1 MNVLFVAVSTSILKR
16 SKRIRRNNVQF
27 DQVTVFFFPR
37 CQGFTS
43 VASRGGCTLGMGR
56 QHSACR
62 RYTLSEFAQEQQHL
76 RREKLKDR
84 LREEKLEVLKQEL
97 AKNGTAESNE
107 AAQLTLDDVSEDDI
121 DISGVDFEGGF
132 FLHPYPSKRRHA
144 LLKAAGVKIDKEE
157 KRELH
162 AIRLSREDCGCDC
175 QGFCEPE
182 TCSCSLAGIKCQM
195 DHSSFPCGCTKDGC
209 GNTQGRIEFNSSR
222 VQTHYIHTIMK
233 LELEKRLEES
243 TDTGEQCGRRQW
255 LEESTDTGEHC
266 GRRQWLE
273 ESTDTGKQ
281 CGRKQWL
288 EESTDTGEQWLEE
301 STDTGEHCGRR
312 QWLEESTDTGE
323 QRLEESTDIGE
334 HCGRRQWL
342 EESTDTGEQ
351 WLEESTDTGKQC
363 GRKQWLEESTD
374 TGKQWLE
381 ESTDT
386 GKQWLEEST
395 DTGKQC
401 GRKQWLEESTDTGK
415 QCGRKQWL
423 EESTDTGKQCGRRQW
438 LTGKQC
444 GRKQWLEESTDTGKQ
459 CGRRQ
464 WLEESTDTGKQW
476 LEESTDTGKQWLE
489 ESTLEGEQ
497 CGRRQWLEESTDTGK
512 QCGRKQWLEEST
524 DTGEQWLEE
533 STDTGKQWLEE
544 STDTGEQCG
553 RRQWLEESTDTG
565 KQWLEEITDTG
576 KQWLEERT
584 DTGKQWLEE
593 STDTG
598 KQCGRR
604 QQQQNPFGFQSEEE
618 LRAIP
623 GSPSFHFSAELDPI
637 GENSCSSDMTDSSSS
652 SSQSEYSSGL
662 CAGSSSP
669 QSDKPQSDVDDNGLA
684 RILSFND
691 SDSEDCSSSC
701 SGDSCDR
708 QRQVNFGCFNTLDFF
723 NDNIVLGPQHNTNG
737 GDRSSGHV
745 CGHMSSISEC
755 LDENANQ
762 DTTMFHSSGSSQAFP
777 STPSPSIDHSSPSYM
792 DLSLSSDSDF
802 EFFHGFPDYSPGPL
816 YNSLKEYENLDS
828 FLQFQLPSYPSFPQN
843 GDPGTCFLESLI
855 GVSESVPEP
864 PACFYRQSAP

>member
-1 MNVLFVAVSTSILKR
+1 MSGVLKRKLDEDPCYSSSSPSSSSGWESDGESSSPETLDSRPSNPSSLPAHFTTTSILKR
-16 SKRIRRNNVQF
+16 AKRIRRNNVQF

-144 LLKAAGVKIDKEE
+144 LLKAAGVKKIDKEE

-233 LELEKRLEES
+233 LELEKRLEDS
-243 TDTGEQCGRRQW
+243 TDTGE
-255 LEESTDTGEHC
+255 
-266 GRRQWLE
+266 
-273 ESTDTGKQ
+273 Q

-288 EESTDTGEQWLEE
+288 EESTDTGEQ
-301 STDTGEHCGRR
+301 CGRR
-312 QWLEESTDTGE
+312 
-323 QRLEESTDIGE
+323 
-334 HCGRRQWL
+334 
-342 EESTDTGEQ
+342 
-351 WLEESTDTGKQC
+351 
-363 GRKQWLEESTD
+363 
-374 TGKQWLE
+374 
-381 ESTDT
+381 
-386 GKQWLEEST
+386 
-395 DTGKQC
+395 
-401 GRKQWLEESTDTGK
+401 
-415 QCGRKQWL
+415 
-423 EESTDTGKQCGRRQW
+423 
-438 LTGKQC
+438 
-444 GRKQWLEESTDTGKQ
+444 
-459 CGRRQ
+459 
-464 WLEESTDTGKQW
+464 
-476 LEESTDTGKQWLE
+476 
-489 ESTLEGEQ
+489 
-497 CGRRQWLEESTDTGK
+497 
-512 QCGRKQWLEEST
+512 
-524 DTGEQWLEE
+524 
-533 STDTGKQWLEE
+533 QWLEE

-565 KQWLEEITDTG
+565 KQ
-576 KQWLEERT
+576 
-584 DTGKQWLEE
+584 KQWLEE

-691 SDSEDCSSSC
+691 SDNEDCSSSC

-723 NDNIVLGPQHNTNG
+723 NDNIVEGPQHNMNG

-745 CGHMSSISEC
+745 CDHMSSISEC

-864 PACFYRQSAP
+864 PAAFTDNQLLEEAIKSSIMESVKV

>member
-1 MNVLFVAVSTSILKR
+1 MSGVLKRKLDKVDEDPCYSSSSPSSSSGWESDGESSSPETLDSRPHNPSAFPAHFSTTSILKR
-16 SKRIRRNNVQF
+16 AKRIRRNNVQF

-97 AKNGTAESNE
+97 IKNGAVQSKE

-121 DISGVDFEGGF
+121 DVSGVDFEGGF

-144 LLKAAGVKIDKEE
+144 LLKAAGVKKIDKEE

-243 TDTGEQCGRRQW
+243 TDTGEQC
-255 LEESTDTGEHC
+255 E
-266 GRRQWLE
+266 
-273 ESTDTGKQ
+273 
-281 CGRKQWL
+281 
-288 EESTDTGEQWLEE
+288 
-301 STDTGEHCGRR
+301 RR

-323 QRLEESTDIGE
+323 QCERRQWLEESTDTRE
-334 HCGRRQWL
+334 QCERRQWL

-351 WLEESTDTGKQC
+351 CE
-363 GRKQWLEESTD
+363 
-374 TGKQWLE
+374 
-381 ESTDT
+381 
-386 GKQWLEEST
+386 
-395 DTGKQC
+395 
-401 GRKQWLEESTDTGK
+401 
-415 QCGRKQWL
+415 
-423 EESTDTGKQCGRRQW
+423 RR
-438 LTGKQC
+438 
-444 GRKQWLEESTDTGKQ
+444 
-459 CGRRQ
+459 
-464 WLEESTDTGKQW
+464 
-476 LEESTDTGKQWLE
+476 
-489 ESTLEGEQ
+489 
-497 CGRRQWLEESTDTGK
+497 
-512 QCGRKQWLEEST
+512 
-524 DTGEQWLEE
+524 
-533 STDTGKQWLEE
+533 QWLEE
-544 STDTGEQCG
+544 STDTGEQCE

-565 KQWLEEITDTG
+565 Q
-576 KQWLEERT
+576 
-584 DTGKQWLEE
+584 
-593 STDTG
+593 
-598 KQCGRR
+598 QCGRR
-604 QQQQNPFGFQSEEE
+604 QQLSPFVFQSEEE
-618 LRAIP
+618 LLTVST
-623 GSPSFHFSAELDPI
+623 SPSFHFSAELDPI
-637 GENSCSSDMTDSSSS
+637 GESSCSSDMTDSSSS

-691 SDSEDCSSSC
+691 SDNEDCSSSS

-723 NDNIVLGPQHNTNG
+723 NDNIVEDPQRNTNG
-737 GDRSSGHV
+737 GDSSSRHV

-802 EFFHGFPDYSPGPL
+802 EFFHGFQDYSPGPL

-828 FLQFQLPSYPSFPQN
+828 FLQFQIPSFPQN

-855 GVSESVPEP
+855 GVSEPVPEP
-864 PACFYRQSAP
+864 PAAFTDNQLLEEAIKSSVMESVMV

>member
-1 MNVLFVAVSTSILKR
+1 MSGVLKRKLDEDPCYSSSSPSSSSGWESDGESSSPETLDSRPSNPSSLPAHFTTTSILKR
-16 SKRIRRNNVQF
+16 AKRIRRNNVQF

-62 RYTLSEFAQEQQHL
+62 QYTLSEFAQEQQHL

-107 AAQLTLDDVSEDDI
+107 AAQLTLDDISEDDI

-144 LLKAAGVKIDKEE
+144 LLKAAGVKKIDKEE

-243 TDTGEQCGRRQW
+243 TDTGEQCGR
-255 LEESTDTGEHC
+255 
-266 GRRQWLE
+266 
-273 ESTDTGKQ
+273 
-281 CGRKQWL
+281 KQWL
-288 EESTDTGEQWLEE
+288 EESTDTGEQ
-301 STDTGEHCGRR
+301 CGR
-312 QWLEESTDTGE
+312 
-323 QRLEESTDIGE
+323 
-334 HCGRRQWL
+334 
-342 EESTDTGEQ
+342 
-351 WLEESTDTGKQC
+351 
-363 GRKQWLEESTD
+363 
-374 TGKQWLE
+374 
-381 ESTDT
+381 
-386 GKQWLEEST
+386 
-395 DTGKQC
+395 
-401 GRKQWLEESTDTGK
+401 
-415 QCGRKQWL
+415 
-423 EESTDTGKQCGRRQW
+423 
-438 LTGKQC
+438 
-444 GRKQWLEESTDTGKQ
+444 
-459 CGRRQ
+459 
-464 WLEESTDTGKQW
+464 
-476 LEESTDTGKQWLE
+476 
-489 ESTLEGEQ
+489 
-497 CGRRQWLEESTDTGK
+497 
-512 QCGRKQWLEEST
+512 
-524 DTGEQWLEE
+524 
-533 STDTGKQWLEE
+533 KQWLEE

-565 KQWLEEITDTG
+565 EQCG
-576 KQWLEERT
+576 RR
-584 DTGKQWLEE
+584 QWLEE

-598 KQCGRR
+598 EQCGRR
-604 QQQQNPFGFQSEEE
+604 QWLEESTDTGEQCGRKQQQQQNPFGFQLEEE

-691 SDSEDCSSSC
+691 SDNEDCSSSC

-708 QRQVNFGCFNTLDFF
+708 QRKVNFGCFNTLDFF
-723 NDNIVLGPQHNTNG
+723 NDNIVEGPQHNTNG

-745 CGHMSSISEC
+745 CDHMSSISEC

-855 GVSESVPEP
+855 GVSESIPEP
-864 PACFYRQSAP
+864 PAAFTDNQLLEEAIKSSIMESVKV

>member
-1 MNVLFVAVSTSILKR
+1 MSGVLKRKLDEDPCYSSSSPSSSSGWESDGESSSPETLDSRPSNPSSLPAHFTTTSILKR
-16 SKRIRRNNVQF
+16 AKRIRRNTVQF

-56 QHSACR
+56 QHSVCR

-97 AKNGTAESNE
+97 AKNGTAESKE

-144 LLKAAGVKIDKEE
+144 LLKAAGVKKIDKEE

-255 LEESTDTGEHC
+255 LEESTDTGE
-266 GRRQWLE
+266 
-273 ESTDTGKQ
+273 Q
-281 CGRKQWL
+281 CG
-288 EESTDTGEQWLEE
+288 
-301 STDTGEHCGRR
+301 
-312 QWLEESTDTGE
+312 
-323 QRLEESTDIGE
+323 
-334 HCGRRQWL
+334 
-342 EESTDTGEQ
+342 
-351 WLEESTDTGKQC
+351 
-363 GRKQWLEESTD
+363 
-374 TGKQWLE
+374 
-381 ESTDT
+381 
-386 GKQWLEEST
+386 
-395 DTGKQC
+395 
-401 GRKQWLEESTDTGK
+401 
-415 QCGRKQWL
+415 
-423 EESTDTGKQCGRRQW
+423 
-438 LTGKQC
+438 
-444 GRKQWLEESTDTGKQ
+444 
-459 CGRRQ
+459 
-464 WLEESTDTGKQW
+464 
-476 LEESTDTGKQWLE
+476 
-489 ESTLEGEQ
+489 
-497 CGRRQWLEESTDTGK
+497 
-512 QCGRKQWLEEST
+512 
-524 DTGEQWLEE
+524 
-533 STDTGKQWLEE
+533 
-544 STDTGEQCG
+544 
-553 RRQWLEESTDTG
+553 
-565 KQWLEEITDTG
+565 
-576 KQWLEERT
+576 
-584 DTGKQWLEE
+584 
-593 STDTG
+593 
-598 KQCGRR
+598 R

-618 LRAIP
+618 LQAIP
-623 GSPSFHFSAELDPI
+623 ASPSFHFSAELDPI

-691 SDSEDCSSSC
+691 SDNEDCSSSC

-708 QRQVNFGCFNTLDFF
+708 QRQVNIGCFNTLDFF
-723 NDNIVLGPQHNTNG
+723 NDNIVEGPQHNTNG
-737 GDRSSGHV
+737 GDSSSGHV

-762 DTTMFHSSGSSQAFP
+762 DTMMFHSSGSSQAFP

-828 FLQFQLPSYPSFPQN
+828 FLQFQLPIYPSFPQN

-864 PACFYRQSAP
+864 PAAFTDNQLLEEAIKSSIMESVKV

>member
-1 MNVLFVAVSTSILKR
+1 MSGVLKRKLDEDPCYSSSSPSSSSGWESDGESSSPETLDSRPSNPSSLPAHFTTTSILKR
-16 SKRIRRNNVQF
+16 AKRIRRNNVQF

-97 AKNGTAESNE
+97 AKNGTAESKE

-144 LLKAAGVKIDKEE
+144 LLKAAGVKKIDKEE

-243 TDTGEQCGRRQW
+243 TDTGEQC
-255 LEESTDTGEHC
+255 E
-266 GRRQWLE
+266 
-273 ESTDTGKQ
+273 
-281 CGRKQWL
+281 
-288 EESTDTGEQWLEE
+288 
-301 STDTGEHCGRR
+301 RR

-323 QRLEESTDIGE
+323 Q
-334 HCGRRQWL
+334 CVRQ
-342 EESTDTGEQ
+342 EQ
-351 WLEESTDTGKQC
+351 QK
-363 GRKQWLEESTD
+363 
-374 TGKQWLE
+374 
-381 ESTDT
+381 
-386 GKQWLEEST
+386 
-395 DTGKQC
+395 
-401 GRKQWLEESTDTGK
+401 
-415 QCGRKQWL
+415 
-423 EESTDTGKQCGRRQW
+423 
-438 LTGKQC
+438 
-444 GRKQWLEESTDTGKQ
+444 
-459 CGRRQ
+459 
-464 WLEESTDTGKQW
+464 
-476 LEESTDTGKQWLE
+476 
-489 ESTLEGEQ
+489 
-497 CGRRQWLEESTDTGK
+497 
-512 QCGRKQWLEEST
+512 
-524 DTGEQWLEE
+524 
-533 STDTGKQWLEE
+533 
-544 STDTGEQCG
+544 
-553 RRQWLEESTDTG
+553 
-565 KQWLEEITDTG
+565 
-576 KQWLEERT
+576 
-584 DTGKQWLEE
+584 
-593 STDTG
+593 
-598 KQCGRR
+598 
-604 QQQQNPFGFQSEEE
+604 PFGFQSEEE
-618 LRAIP
+618 LQAIP
-623 GSPSFHFSAELDPI
+623 ASSSFHFSTELDPI
-637 GENSCSSDMTDSSSS
+637 EENSCSSDMTDSSSS

-691 SDSEDCSSSC
+691 SDNEDCSSSC

-723 NDNIVLGPQHNTNG
+723 NDNIVEGPQHNTNG

-762 DTTMFHSSGSSQAFP
+762 DTMMFHSSGSSQAFP
-777 STPSPSIDHSSPSYM
+777 STPSPSIDQSSPSYM
-792 DLSLSSDSDF
+792 DLSLSSDSDY

-864 PACFYRQSAP
+864 PAAFTDNQLLEEAIKSSIMESVKV

>member
-1 MNVLFVAVSTSILKR
+1 MSGVLKRKLDKVDEDPCYSSSSPSSSSGWESDGESSSPETLDSRPHNPSAFPAHFSTTSILKR
-16 SKRIRRNNVQF
+16 AKRIRRNNVQF

-97 AKNGTAESNE
+97 IKNGAAQSKE

-121 DISGVDFEGGF
+121 DVSGVDFEGGF

-144 LLKAAGVKIDKEE
+144 LLKAAGVKKIDKEE

-243 TDTGEQCGRRQW
+243 TDTGEQC
-255 LEESTDTGEHC
+255 E
-266 GRRQWLE
+266 
-273 ESTDTGKQ
+273 
-281 CGRKQWL
+281 
-288 EESTDTGEQWLEE
+288 
-301 STDTGEHCGRR
+301 RR

-323 QRLEESTDIGE
+323 QCE
-334 HCGRRQWL
+334 RRQWL

-351 WLEESTDTGKQC
+351 CE
-363 GRKQWLEESTD
+363 
-374 TGKQWLE
+374 
-381 ESTDT
+381 
-386 GKQWLEEST
+386 
-395 DTGKQC
+395 
-401 GRKQWLEESTDTGK
+401 
-415 QCGRKQWL
+415 
-423 EESTDTGKQCGRRQW
+423 RR
-438 LTGKQC
+438 
-444 GRKQWLEESTDTGKQ
+444 
-459 CGRRQ
+459 
-464 WLEESTDTGKQW
+464 
-476 LEESTDTGKQWLE
+476 
-489 ESTLEGEQ
+489 
-497 CGRRQWLEESTDTGK
+497 
-512 QCGRKQWLEEST
+512 
-524 DTGEQWLEE
+524 
-533 STDTGKQWLEE
+533 QWLEE
-544 STDTGEQCG
+544 STDTGEQCE

-565 KQWLEEITDTG
+565 EQC
-576 KQWLEERT
+576 ERR
-584 DTGKQWLEE
+584 QWLEE

-598 KQCGRR
+598 EQCERRQWLEESTDTGEQCERRQWLEESTDTGEQCERRQWLEESTDTGEQCERRQWLEESTDTGEQCERR
-604 QQQQNPFGFQSEEE
+604 QQLSPFVFQSEEE
-618 LRAIP
+618 LRAVSA
-623 GSPSFHFSAELDPI
+623 SPNFHFSAKLDPI

-662 CAGSSSP
+662 CAGSSNP
-669 QSDKPQSDVDDNGLA
+669 QPDKPQSDVDDNGLA

-691 SDSEDCSSSC
+691 CDNEDCSSSS
-701 SGDSCDR
+701 SGDSCDCR
-708 QRQVNFGCFNTLDFF
+708 RQVNFGCFNTLDFF
-723 NDNIVLGPQHNTNG
+723 NDNIVEDPQRNTNG
-737 GDRSSGHV
+737 GDSSSRHV

-802 EFFHGFPDYSPGPL
+802 EFFHGFPDYSPGSL

-828 FLQFQLPSYPSFPQN
+828 FLQFQLPSFPQN

-855 GVSESVPEP
+855 GVSEPVPEP
-864 PACFYRQSAP
+864 PAAFTDNQLLEEAIKSSVMESVMV